1 MITDIGSTLSFPF
14 RVDARGSLA
23 VARTP
28 EQIAREAIIDLIEC
42 RPGDRV
48 LVPRYGVGDYVFS
61 TVNAGFRVRLAYQ
74 LRQQI
79 LDYVPS
85 VEDAEVTVEAG
96 DRHEVTVNI
105 NYLLRG
111 GASHS
116 FTYPLW
122 QLRRNLT

>member
-1 MITDIGSTLSFPF
+1 MDIGSTLSFPF
-14 RVDARGSLA
+14 RADARGSLA

-28 EQIAREAIIDLIEC
+28 EQIAREAITDLIEC

-48 LVPRYGVGDYVFS
+48 LVPRYGVNDFVFS
-61 TVNAGFRVRLAYQ
+61 TVNAGFRIRLAYQ

-85 VEDAEVTVEAG
+85 VGEAEITVEAADG
-96 DRHEVTVNI
+96 GQVNVFV
-105 NYLLRG
+105 NYQLRG

-122 QLRRNLT
+122 QLRTNLT